1 MSYLI
6 PYFACLLLLLLTC
19 VIHLMFKRKQTNV
32 KRWQKLLNLQ
42 KHEKIFYQLYEA
54 GDNGFLLSQR
64 ARRKKNAIEY
74 AYGEI
79 EFISFIALLS
89 LVKPDE
95 NTVFYDLGSG
105 IGKAVIACSMVFPVH
120 KSVGIEI
127 FPELYLN
134 ACKIAEQL
142 TSIKNYCGN
151 THKIQF
157 IQGDFLESDL
167 TEATLIF
174 INATAFFG
182 PLWEKLSEK
191 INNLPHLQTVIT
203 TSKILESSHF
213 HVTTRTKVEMSWG
226 VVFAYIHTRKQHAT
240 NRLENIE

>member
-1 MSYLI
+1 MSHLI
-6 PYFACLLLLLLTC
+6 PYFACLFLLLLTC
-19 VIHLMFKRKQTNV
+19 LIHLMSKRKQANV

-42 KHEKIFYQLYEA
+42 KHAKIFYQLYET
-54 GDNGFLLSQR
+54 GGNGFLLSQR

-79 EFISFIALLS
+79 EFMSFIALLS
-89 LVKPDE
+89 LTKPNE

-105 IGKAVIACSMVFPVH
+105 IGKAVLACSMVFPVR

-134 ACKIAEQL
+134 ACKIAKQL
-142 TSIKNYCGN
+142 TSMENYSEH

-157 IQGDFLESDL
+157 ILGDFLESDL
-167 TEATLIF
+167 SEATLIF

-182 PLWEKLSEK
+182 PLWEKLNEK
-191 INNLPHLQTVIT
+191 INHLPHLQTVIT
-203 TSKILESSHF
+203 TSKKLESAHF